1 MKKQLLRYPTP
12 EEMGALNAAAHRA
25 RARHMKL
32 LFRRS
37 VRALKWF
44 AAHFAAIPVAKRV
57 SHA

>member
-12 EEMGALNAAAHRA
+12 EEMEALKAAAHRA

-32 LFRRS
+32 LFHRG
-37 VRALKWF
+37 VRALKSF
-44 AAHFAAIPVAKRV
+44 AAQFAATPAAKRV

>member
-1 MKKQLLRYPTP
+1 MKEQLLRYPTP

-37 VRALKWF
+37 VRALRSL
-44 AAHFAAIPVAKRV
+44 AAHFAAMPVAKRV